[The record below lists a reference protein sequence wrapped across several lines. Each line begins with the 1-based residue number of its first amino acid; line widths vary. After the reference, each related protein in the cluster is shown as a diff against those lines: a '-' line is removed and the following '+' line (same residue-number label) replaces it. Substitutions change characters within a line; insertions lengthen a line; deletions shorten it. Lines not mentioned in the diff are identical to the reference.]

1 MTARNFLFLLSST
14 RRHGNT
20 ETLARHAAGYL
31 PEGVNQR
38 WLRLT
43 DVPLP
48 PFVDTRH
55 DGDGRYAV
63 PTGNARR
70 LLDATLEATDLVIA
84 SPLYWYSVTAST
96 KLYLDH
102 WAGWM
107 RTPGFDF
114 KTRMGEKTLWV
125 ISAITEEEESMA
137 DPMIGTLRTSIEY
150 FGGTFGGALLGYANR
165 PGDMATN
172 TRARRRA
179 ADFFAVAR
187 DRPSAGTPQ
196 AIGSECS

>member
-1 MTARNFLFLLSST
+1 MTARNFLFLLTST
-14 RRHGNT
+14 RSDGNT
-20 ETLARHAAGYL
+20 ETLARHAATYL

-38 WLRLT
+38 WLRLE
-43 DVPLP
+43 DLPLP
-48 PFVDTRH
+48 SFVDTRH

-63 PTGNARR
+63 PTGNART

-114 KTRMGEKTLWV
+114 KARMGAKTLWA
-125 ISAITEEEESMA
+125 ISAITEEDESLA

-165 PGDMATN
+165 PGDM
-172 TRARRRA
+172 TRNMAALQRA
-179 ADFFAVAR
+179 AAFFPTAA
-187 DRPSAGTPQ
+187 DGEPQ
-196 AIGSECS
+196 LSQR